1 MYLHFHCNMISVLPL
16 CSDIKEY
23 ILVVLELYI
32 INRFLLQLIID
43 TFLYVELELRA
54 RKIMKYLCF

>member
-1 MYLHFHCNMISVLPL
+1 MISVLPL